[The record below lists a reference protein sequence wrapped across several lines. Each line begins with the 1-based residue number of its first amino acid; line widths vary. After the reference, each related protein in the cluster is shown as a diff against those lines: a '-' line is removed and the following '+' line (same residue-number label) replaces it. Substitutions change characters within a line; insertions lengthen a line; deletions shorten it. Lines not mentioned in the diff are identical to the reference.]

1 MPAVTQL
8 IPNFL
13 GGVSRQNDDK
23 KLVNQVTECIN
34 GYPDATFGLLKR
46 PGMNHTNV
54 LKKADGTAFIKSE
67 LADAAWFFIDRASA
81 GSYIG
86 AIKGSNLYVW
96 TAEDGTWCTV
106 TNTGSAY
113 LTGTSQSDYHF
124 RSIQDT
130 TIITNKTVDT
140 EMQAVGT
147 FVSNSVATIKLI
159 SVENVQYTVLLQ
171 GNSITFTPQ
180 TSTSFDDLI
189 RYDSGD
195 VNTNHHMVDAIVDYI
210 ETRQAAS
217 DSDFSG
223 RWYLEGYANSLVIVR
238 TNEADG
244 VVTDYSTP
252 GGTHLAFTIAVRGGI
267 TNDAIEVFQDEVTNV
282 AKVPLESFDGH
293 NVKILNTDAAEDD
306 YYLEFSA
313 YDGFGGPGYW
323 KESLARDVSPGFNAS
338 TMPHELI
345 NTGETSFTFQP
356 IAWSSRLTGDDN
368 TNKPPSIFTYDTS
381 ESSNWKGA
389 KITATFFYSN
399 RFGLISEDNVIF
411 GNANDNYNFFAKSA
425 LTQVNSD
432 PIDLNV
438 SSVRPVKLSEVLPSP
453 QGLLL
458 FSERQQFQVYAT
470 DASILT
476 PSSAVIR
483 TLSNYEMSTTIRP
496 VDVGTTSAFVSKVP
510 GYSKLFT
517 MALRDVE
524 QSPVVIDIS
533 KAVLEWIPDTIDD
546 LSASP
551 PNSVIMLVDRDTSYL
566 YLYRYYNN
574 GKEDLFQAWT
584 KWELPSTIQTAKIIN
599 DSVYVVSQH
608 EDEYTIGAIA
618 LDNLPSGNI
627 IADASSFTGNPVLDM
642 ATRPVSPDGGVTDL
656 GIGLVG
662 TGYSN
667 DTAVATTTTG
677 TGTGLTVD
685 ITVEGAGSVVTATV
699 NTPGQGYNLGDVVTI
714 TGGDGT
720 ATATVVGITDAV
732 VYDETNDITKIY
744 VPYTPIEDKE
754 AAMLLTIPTAD
765 YDTDSEIDS
774 DQGYWAVATERTEL
788 GTGYRYF
795 EVKGDFSGYADGIIV
810 GYNYDLEVTLPKFY
824 FRKNES
830 ITDYTASLI
839 INKVR
844 LSVGRTGAIEFK
856 LKAEGSNEW
865 KNVQHT
871 AQFNTYSGDINPVV
885 SERLFSLPVHQ
896 RNTNFELKV
905 TSNFPYPVSLVSMMW
920 EGNYSPRFYR
930 RA

>member
-195 VNTNHHMVDAIVDYI
+195 VNNNHHMVDAIVDYI

-642 ATRPVSPDGGVTDL
+642 ATRPVKPHS
-656 GIGLVG
+656 
-662 TGYSN
+662 
-667 DTAVATTTTG
+667 
-677 TGTGLTVD
+677 
-685 ITVEGAGSVVTATV
+685 SV
-699 NTPGQGYNLGDVVTI
+699 
-714 TGGDGT
+714 
-720 ATATVVGITDAV
+720 DAV